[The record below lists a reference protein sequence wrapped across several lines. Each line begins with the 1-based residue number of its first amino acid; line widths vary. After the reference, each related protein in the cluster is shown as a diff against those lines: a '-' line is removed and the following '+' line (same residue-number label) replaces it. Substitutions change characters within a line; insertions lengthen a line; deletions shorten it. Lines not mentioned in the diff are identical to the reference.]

1 MVKRVTLSGRAWTQ
15 KALLRFIYR
24 NVPMYLL
31 QCGGKDLYRILRAC
45 LTPFNER
52 AVLAA
57 VGCTLWGLTADQIY
71 QLKQNET
78 EWAAL
83 IERLLHYQTVW
94 QTQGVLPMLY
104 QLFQAEQIPLRLQQF
119 DFSER
124 YLADLLH

>member
-1 MVKRVTLSGRAWTQ
+1 MTQ
-15 KALLRFIYR
+15 KGIASVYLSERS
-24 NVPMYLL
+24 NVFTSVAA
-31 QCGGKDLYRILRAC
+31 KDLYRILRAC

-57 VGCTLWGLTADQIY
+57 VGLYLMGLTADQIY

-104 QLFQAEQIPLRLQQF
+104 QLFQAEQIPLRLQ
-119 DFSER
+119 
-124 YLADLLH
+124 